1 MDAERAT
8 ELLEAQ
14 TKLWSHSLGNI
25 KSLVVQCAIELGIPD
40 VIHSHGRSIKL
51 ADLTAELGISHAK
64 APFLGRLMRMLVHL
78 GFFTE
83 EEGGEGGGGGYTSTP
98 LCDLL
103 VKNNPFN
110 ARSFVLTSND
120 PIVLD
125 IWRHMSTWFR
135 NNDVVD
141 SVVAHGGKIMYQVTA
156 ENPEFGEAINE
167 IVGGDSWLLGKV
179 LVAKCKSSFEGLN
192 SLVDVGGNTGTT
204 AKAIAQAFPS
214 IKCTVFDLPHVISK
228 VGKEEESVEN
238 LNYVSGDMFME
249 IPSADALLLKWV
261 LLDWGDEACMQI
273 LKQCKKAV
281 TSKRDGKPGKV
292 MIVDYVLG
300 HDSCNDRA
308 STETILLF
316 DLLDMA
322 TTEGAIRTKQ
332 QWGKLIHEA
341 GFSTYTM
348 LPLCGLRTLIEVFP

>member
-1 MDAERAT
+1 
-8 ELLEAQ
+8 
-14 TKLWSHSLGNI
+14 
-25 KSLVVQCAIELGIPD
+25 
-40 VIHSHGRSIKL
+40 
-51 ADLTAELGISHAK
+51 
-64 APFLGRLMRMLVHL
+64 MLVHL

-135 NNDVVD
+135 NND
-141 SVVAHGGKIMYQVTA
+141 SQSPFAFAHGGKIMYQVTA

-273 LKQCKKAV
+273 LKQCKKA
-281 TSKRDGKPGKV
+281 